1 MRAARRRLGA
11 SAQLVGLVL
20 VALLAAALGLAGRAA
35 AVRATLV
42 VPRGGVELKKYQ
54 LEVRLRPGGGL
65 PLPPL
70 PALEGLP
77 ALTPPERRRVP
88 SRPTRPR
95 A

>member
-1 MRAARRRLGA
+1 MRAARRGA
-11 SAQLVGLVL
+11 SAAQLVGLVL

-54 LEVRLRPGGGL
+54 LEVRLRP
-65 PLPPL
+65 PHP

-88 SRPTRPR
+88 SRLTRPR